1 MLFINFKVSLVKFI
15 ISFILSKDIL
25 FSFIRE
31 IKQVYYKYIKDFKRS
46 KKDSIYIFINKLNEL
61 NKEKTILKK
70 ENTEELNKNKSDN
83 SGLSKDKKNKKI
95 KLRFDPTKEIEKN
108 EFMFGPTEEGE
119 VLVFDPNPPREGE
132 IRLREITKQTPRTKF
147 ICLAYTVECSRFGR
161 SLASEIGPAS
171 AMTKQANTQEE
182 KRIKKILEYLYRED
196 DETKEFVERYLR
208 GENAESIRK
217 FYFYKRVNS
226 VYLKYKRLKKRY
238 PNAPWPPNRYEKG

>member
-1 MLFINFKVSLVKFI
+1 MSQTVIEKIEQTFNGTVEELKKLIDDYIYDHVPRGVFVGESLFLELEPSLT
-15 ISFILSKDIL
+15 DPWL
-25 FSFIRE
+25 FF
-31 IKQVYYKYIKDFKRS
+31 VVRS
-46 KKDSIYIFINKLNEL
+46 KTEIVQI
-61 NKEKTILKK
+61 EKSNLKF
-70 ENTEELNKNKSDN
+70 DPI
-83 SGLSKDKKNKKI
+83 KKNKKI

-196 DETKEFVERYLR
+196 DETKEFVERYLG